1 LVYDNVNNE
10 LITVIKGDN
19 WFVELVFN
27 MTHKN
32 WHIRSQGKPFDDGIT
47 ETSFKYKTLLRSHF
61 CGENGLTWI
70 SQDNVYTYQQ
80 RTTTSWV
87 NFHRYHEIER
97 DECRIEKLGSGGGFY
112 SFTPYPELNKSV
124 PIWGAIIT
132 DTIGDGINDCHAFKL
147 EMAGIPTQYD
157 IKSNVGQFER
167 LYLIDRVNMNYV
179 QGNHHNFVDLFT
191 ANFRPNWQRW
201 FLKNSPGNN
210 APAVTGITNPRS
222 RESYVQLIPRGQ
234 LFRRSQL
241 YYEGYELYYLES
253 LILMYNKQRRRWG

>member
-1 LVYDNVNNE
+1 MDNV
-10 LITVIKGDN
+10 
-19 WFVELVFN
+19 F
-27 MTHKN
+27 
-32 WHIRSQGKPFDDGIT
+32 
-47 ETSFKYKTLLRSHF
+47 
-61 CGENGLTWI
+61 
-70 SQDNVYTYQQ
+70 
-80 RTTTSWV
+80 TTDKSRPTSWV
-87 NFHRYHEIER
+87 SFHKYHETER
-97 DECRIEKLGSGGGFY
+97 DIIRVEKLVSDNGFY
-112 SFTPYPELNKSV
+112 SFAPYPELIKSI

-157 IKSNVGQFER
+157 IKSDAGLYER

-210 APAVTGITNPRS
+210 SPAVTGITNPRS

-253 LILMYNKQRRRWG
+253 LILMYNKQTRRWG